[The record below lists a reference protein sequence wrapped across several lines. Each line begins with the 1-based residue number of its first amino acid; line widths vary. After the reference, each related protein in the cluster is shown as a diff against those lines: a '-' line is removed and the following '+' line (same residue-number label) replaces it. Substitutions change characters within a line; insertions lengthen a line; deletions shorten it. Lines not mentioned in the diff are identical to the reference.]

1 MTQELTG
8 RKEEI
13 RLLDETYRAKGAGLV
28 AVYGRRRVGK
38 TFLIH
43 TYFKKHLAFE
53 LTGMY
58 NVSLK
63 GQLQQFC
70 SPACKDNYYNRLKAQ
85 TKKEI
90 GIIDSALKRNR
101 KILKHLFD
109 PRTGKPACY
118 PQETVESRV

>member
-1 MTQELTG
+1 MTEELTG

-13 RLLDETYRAKGAGLV
+13 RLLDETYKTKGAGLV

-63 GQLQQFC
+63 GQLQQF
-70 SPACKDNYYNRLKAQ
+70 SKAMQKATGSACHYAR
-85 TKKEI
+85 
-90 GIIDSALKRNR
+90 R
-101 KILKHLFD
+101 K
-109 PRTGKPACY
+109 TG
-118 PQETVESRV
+118 

>member
-13 RLLDETYRAKGAGLV
+13 GLLDETYRAKGAGLV

-63 GQLQQFC
+63 GQLQQFS

-85 TKKEI
+85 TKQEI

-109 PRTGKPACY
+109 PGRKTGLLPAGNC
-118 PQETVESRV
+118 